1 MFSSIL
7 IVLKSSVDGGVVG
20 SSGFSIGGSTGSNT
34 PPPVTFL
41 AGCTHPSTYRNANHL
56 FNHNC
61 VFLGLYKST
70 LKVVISD
77 DIAKSEFQQ
86 SFRLYGRFYNRALC
100 SDNNY
105 IHSFFRLGCIL
116 CPIPKCRY
124 IHIILCFCLVYV
136 YMHIDNYNINIWYL
150 NRFLAKDRNWL
161 NLSPSVKFL
170 VLYRYANSSQYNS
183 KCFRV
188 TK

>member
-1 MFSSIL
+1 M
-7 IVLKSSVDGGVVG
+7 
-20 SSGFSIGGSTGSNT
+20 
-34 PPPVTFL
+34 
-41 AGCTHPSTYRNANHL
+41 
-56 FNHNC
+56 
-61 VFLGLYKST
+61 
-70 LKVVISD
+70 
-77 DIAKSEFQQ
+77 
-86 SFRLYGRFYNRALC
+86 
-100 SDNNY
+100 
-105 IHSFFRLGCIL
+105 
-116 CPIPKCRY
+116 
-124 IHIILCFCLVYV
+124 